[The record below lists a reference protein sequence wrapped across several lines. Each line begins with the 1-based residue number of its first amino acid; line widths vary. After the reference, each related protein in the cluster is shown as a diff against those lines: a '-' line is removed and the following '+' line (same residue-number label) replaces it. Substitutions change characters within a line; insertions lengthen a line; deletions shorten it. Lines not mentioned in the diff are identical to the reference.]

1 MFNCILFRVLG
12 AVVYGLDEL
21 PPTGSQIRGH
31 IHRACDLIYDAN
43 HLISEPAD
51 AFSAQQKL
59 LHGWENKNGL
69 LVPTKYLKPLPE
81 NILFT
86 CGCATTCDTKRCKC
100 FNNDL
105 RCVPYCHGKLT
116 VTACKR
122 LQIIWFQQG
131 VLFDSREHF
140 LTIKMI

>member
-1 MFNCILFRVLG
+1 MALMNCLQLVRRYVDTYTCTPSL
-12 AVVYGLDEL
+12 Y
-21 PPTGSQIRGH
+21 
-31 IHRACDLIYDAN
+31 CDLIYDAN

-100 FNNDL
+100 FNN
-105 RCVPYCHGKLT
+105 
-116 VTACKR
+116 
-122 LQIIWFQQG
+122 
-131 VLFDSREHF
+131 EN
-140 LTIKMI
+140 